1 MPTSMD
7 GEGQLQSILRA
18 VRMQV
23 LGPTSMMCPPQSL
36 SALHVRHAKLKDSP
50 TNANEIPKITI
61 IIIALSSCFTD

>member
-1 MPTSMD
+1 MH

-23 LGPTSMMCPPQSL
+23 LGPTSMMCPPH
-36 SALHVRHAKLKDSP
+36 ARHAKLKASP